1 MPKKSNDYAT
11 LPDYQ
16 RMSDTVDSLSAQ
28 KSMDKPAAKT
38 RQARMASRKERMA
51 FMLEGSGRAPEVR
64 EAAEEKG
71 QKAGHSE
78 NRSRNNSLCP
88 RISHLRRH

>member
-38 RQARMASRKERMA
+38 RQEKKAER
-51 FMLEGSGRAPEVR
+51 R
-64 EAAEEKG
+64 EAAERRKSEK
-71 QKAGHSE
+71 QLKKKM
-78 NRSRNNSLCP
+78 SLT
-88 RISHLRRH
+88 